1 MSAWRGFWR
10 PRAAPTATTSRSSAR
25 CCWKACRHRRATRYI
40 SIRVRDRGL
49 GLELMRRLVDDVD
62 VQSGPNG
69 TTVRL
74 RKRLAKPA
82 GPRAAAT
89 KVARR

>member
-1 MSAWRGFWR
+1 M
-10 PRAAPTATTSRSSAR
+10 PSAR
-25 CCWKACRHRRATRYI
+25 PCAPPAPP
-40 SIRVRDRGL
+40 DRGL
-49 GLELMRRLVDDVD
+49 GLELMRRLVDDVE

-74 RKRLAKPA
+74 SKRLANSGRSSKK
-82 GPRAAAT
+82 AAAK